1 MAASTGVQ
9 TPFTAR
15 INRILPSAT
24 MAAVAE
30 GDKLRAQGVDL
41 VYFAAGEP
49 HFRTPQHIKDAAI
62 AAIQANF
69 TKYTAV
75 PGIDELRDAI
85 VARHAADFGSSYKRD
100 EVVASVGGKH
110 ALFNVF
116 QVLIEHGD
124 EVIIPVPYWV
134 SFKDMVEYCGG
145 KCVFV
150 ETDEKKDF
158 ALTPVMLEKAITPR
172 TKMVV
177 LNFPNNPSGATLAPE
192 AFTEIVRMLAKRG
205 IWALSDEC
213 YVYLDYSG
221 GRLFSAGSVAD
232 ARERLLV
239 VGSLSKTYSM
249 TGWRLGY
256 VMGPAAVVKQ
266 TQKLQSQSTSNPTSF
281 VQKAG
286 VAALR
291 ESQQCVTEFRDEF
304 KQLRDQIVKG
314 LREIPGIT
322 CSMPQGAFYVFPN
335 VSAYFGKGGLKTPT
349 DVFKGLLNQAN
360 VVSVPGEAF
369 GSQQHVRLSYA
380 TSSAEIARG
389 LERMKKYFASL

>member
-1 MAASTGVQ
+1 MAASSGLA
-9 TPFTAR
+9 TPFTDR
-15 INRILPSAT
+15 INRIFPSAT
-24 MAAVAE
+24 LAAVAE

-62 AAIQANF
+62 AAIQNNF

-75 PGIDELRDAI
+75 GGVDELRDAI
-85 VARHAADFGSSYKRD
+85 VARHAADFGSNYKRD

-110 ALFNVF
+110 ALFNTF

-158 ALTPVMLEKAITPR
+158 TLTPAMLEKAITPR
-172 TKMVV
+172 TR
-177 LNFPNNPSGATLAPE
+177 LIIINSPNNPSGATLAPE
-192 AFTEIVRMLAKRG
+192 EFTEIVRLASKRG
-205 IWALSDEC
+205 IWVLSDEC

-221 GRLFSAGSVAD
+221 RLFSAGSIKE
-232 ARERLLV
+232 ARERLIV

-256 VMGPAAVVKQ
+256 AHGPGGSGQADTEAAEPVD
-266 TQKLQSQSTSNPTSF
+266 LQPDLVCAESRAGRRCGNRSNAWPTFAPSSSSCATRSSKACAPYPESSATCRRGRFTFFPTS
-281 VQKAG
+281 APISAR
-286 VAALR
+286 VA
-291 ESQQCVTEFRDEF
+291 
-304 KQLRDQIVKG
+304 
-314 LREIPGIT
+314 
-322 CSMPQGAFYVFPN
+322 
-335 VSAYFGKGGLKTPT
+335 
-349 DVFKGLLNQAN
+349 
-360 VVSVPGEAF
+360 
-369 GSQQHVRLSYA
+369 
-380 TSSAEIARG
+380 
-389 LERMKKYFASL
+389 